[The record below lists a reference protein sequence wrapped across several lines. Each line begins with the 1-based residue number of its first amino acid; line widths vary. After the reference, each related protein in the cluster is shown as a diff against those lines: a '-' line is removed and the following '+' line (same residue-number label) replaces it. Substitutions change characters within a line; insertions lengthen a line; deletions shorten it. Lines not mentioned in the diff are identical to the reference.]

1 MIIKQDIKELPYES
15 PQMTTI
21 PIRTS
26 GMLCL
31 SAGNVYQNAEEADV
45 LDFLREGSESENGN
59 LNGRFTE
66 WSDDYGNG
74 SFF

>member
-1 MIIKQDIKELPYES
+1 MIIKQDIKEIPYES

-31 SAGNVYQNAEEADV
+31 SAGNIYQNAEEADV
-45 LDFLREGSESENGN
+45 LDFLREGSDSENGN
-59 LNGRFTE
+59 LNGQFTP
-66 WSDDYGNG
+66 WSDENG
-74 SFF
+74 SSFF